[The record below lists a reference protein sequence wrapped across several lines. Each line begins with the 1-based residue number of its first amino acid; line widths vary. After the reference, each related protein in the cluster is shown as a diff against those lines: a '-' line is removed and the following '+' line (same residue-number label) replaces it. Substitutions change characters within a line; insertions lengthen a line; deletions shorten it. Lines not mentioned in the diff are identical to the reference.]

1 MESSSGLRLRGAS
14 GALLDAGLPYDEST
28 NFIGYGS
35 VSGIEAGHAIAE
47 AMLAVRA
54 QSADD
59 TAESCSPGTTR
70 ATGSTPA
77 IDGIFCINDYA
88 AFGVIRGLADY
99 GIRVPDD
106 VRVIGFDGATAGSYT
121 TPTLSTV
128 QVDLDQLA
136 QFALDMITRRV
147 EQRDQGDGR
156 SDESAGMPATRATIG
171 YTLVPRESTVGSANR

>member
-1 MESSSGLRLRGAS
+1 M
-14 GALLDAGLPYDEST
+14 T
-28 NFIGYGS
+28 NRRTS
-35 VSGIEAGHAIAE
+35 LVTVATAGIEAGHAIAE
-47 AMLAVRA
+47 AMLEARA

-59 TAESCSPGTTR
+59 TAESRSPGTTR

-128 QVDLDQLA
+128 KWISISSPNSRL
-136 QFALDMITRRV
+136 I
-147 EQRDQGDGR
+147 
-156 SDESAGMPATRATIG
+156 
-171 YTLVPRESTVGSANR
+171 